1 LFFSLLE
8 NFMSNPLYG
17 AFGCVN
23 FSLTVLV
30 PVLNATSP
38 ARPKRVKLA
47 TVWCEYAD
55 RHAVIAQFTNANGP
69 MFAGDLQAEFVLREG
84 LDCEPDRTPYV

>member
-1 LFFSLLE
+1 ML
-8 NFMSNPLYG
+8 NPMHG

-23 FSLTVLV
+23 FSLVVYV
-30 PVLNATSP
+30 PVRDATSP

-47 TVWCEYAD
+47 TVWCEYVD
-55 RHAVIAQFTNANGP
+55 RHTVIAEFTNANGP

-84 LDCEPDRTPYV
+84 LDCEPDRASHV

>member
-1 LFFSLLE
+1 MLS
-8 NFMSNPLYG
+8 PVHG

-23 FSLTVLV
+23 FSLTVFV

-47 TVWCEYAD
+47 TIWCEYVD
-55 RHAVIAQFTNANGP
+55 RHAVVAQFMNANSRLLD
-69 MFAGDLQAEFVLREG
+69 GDLHAEFVLREG
-84 LDCEPDRTPYV
+84 IDCEPDRS